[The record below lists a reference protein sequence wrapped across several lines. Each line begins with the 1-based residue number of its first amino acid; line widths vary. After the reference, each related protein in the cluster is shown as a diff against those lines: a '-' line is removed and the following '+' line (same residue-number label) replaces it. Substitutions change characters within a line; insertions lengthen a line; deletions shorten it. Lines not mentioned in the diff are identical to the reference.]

1 MMSLDIISLTYYLAA
16 MDTMPPEKHL
26 GFLIN
31 DVARLLRRALDQA
44 AQECALT
51 RAQWQVLAFLY
62 HNEGSNQAVVAE
74 ALDVEPITLSRHIDR
89 LEGLGYVIR
98 LPDPADRRARR
109 LHLTETVKPH
119 LQSMKAIANEVLKSA
134 LEGVSPAEI
143 DQLANALTL
152 MRANMA
158 RYGTEP
164 VPDCIEAIKVTE
176 TTERQEKSLS

>member
-1 MMSLDIISLTYYLAA
+1 MSLDIISFTYYLGA

-31 DVARLLRRALDQA
+31 DVARLLRRAFDQA
-44 AQECALT
+44 AQSCALT

-89 LEGLGYVIR
+89 LEGLGYVVR
-98 LPDPADRRARR
+98 LPDPSDRRARR
-109 LHLTETVKPH
+109 LQLTPAVKPH
-119 LQSMKAIANEVLKSA
+119 LQAMKAIANDVLKSA
-134 LEGVSPAEI
+134 LEGMDETETA
-143 DQLANALTL
+143 QLANALTL

-158 RYGTEP
+158 RYGAEP
-164 VPDCIEAIKVTE
+164 ASDCVGAIATADCIPQE
-176 TTERQEKSLS
+176 EKSLS